1 MGHSRRGAGHLAR
14 LGTGL
19 GAVTRKTVF
28 LTATLL
34 ASIPASARP
43 SHDQPIYKDPNAP
56 IEQRVEDLLSRMT
69 LEEKIAQIT
78 CIWNRKQEILTSAD
92 AFDPVTARQIF
103 PAGIGQV
110 ARPSDLRGG
119 GNPYEHPFRNVR
131 ETITLV
137 NAIQHY
143 A

>member
-34 ASIPASARP
+34 ASIPASART

-56 IEQRVEDLLSRMT
+56 VEQRVEDLLSRMT

-78 CIWNRKQEILTSAD
+78 CIWNRKQEILTPAGD
-92 AFDPVTARQIF
+92 FAAAKAKQAF

-110 ARPSDLRGG
+110 ARPSDLRGSG
-119 GNPYEHPFRNVR
+119 SPYVHPFRNVR
-131 ETITLV
+131 DTITL
-137 NAIQHY
+137 
-143 A
+143 

>member
-43 SHDQPIYKDPNAP
+43 SHDQPLYKDPNAP
-56 IEQRVEDLLSRMT
+56 VEQRVEDLLSRMT

-78 CIWNRKQEILTSAD
+78 CIWNRKQEILTPSGD
-92 AFDPVTARQIF
+92 FGPSGHPPARIQDGPLVRSI
-103 PAGIGQV
+103 A
-110 ARPSDLRGG
+110 LRAGG
-119 GNPYEHPFRNVR
+119 GRRGRQGSGHCRRAHRAHDPP
-131 ETITLV
+131 L
-137 NAIQHY
+137 
-143 A
+143 